1 MYIRKVLLISKLAL
15 ALLLCY
21 VIAKVVSAPLRPRE
35 IFTPSSASAIQQ
47 QDAVK
52 TTAPEKVSVKD
63 YSAIIE
69 HNIFS
74 GAAPSATVD
83 TSLWHDRI
91 AGLLQ
96 SAEKELGLILLGTI
110 CGSKAVS
117 RAVTKDIKDDQIG
130 LYKTGDTVAD
140 ATVESI
146 EKDAVILLHNGQKK
160 ILRLHS
166 PNGSGGEEN
175 QQAPVRKIVEQNS
188 ETVKIDLQAEQ
199 AHEEVQTK
207 AGHIETMLRKAVIE
221 PYQADGQMEG
231 IRVTGLENVPAAKD
245 LGLRNGDVIRS
256 VNGQRLTSKQ
266 KAFQVFMKARTQP
279 TMDVELLREGKTKE
293 LSFVLR

>member
-1 MYIRKVLLISKLAL
+1 MYIRKVLLMSKLAL

-21 VIAKVVSAPLRPRE
+21 VITKVVSVPVQPRE
-35 IFTPSSASAIQQ
+35 IFTPSSAVAIQQ

-52 TTAPEKVSVKD
+52 TTGPEKVSVKD

-74 GAAPSATVD
+74 GAD
-83 TSLWHDRI
+83 TSPTANKSSLHDK
-91 AGLLQ
+91 AVDLLQ
-96 SAEKELGLILLGTI
+96 PAEQELGLILLGTI
-110 CGSKAVS
+110 CGSEAVS
-117 RAVTKDIKDDQIG
+117 RAVTKDIKGDEIG

-160 ILRLHS
+160 ILRLHT
-166 PNGSGGEEN
+166 PKGSGSEKKR
-175 QQAPVRKIVEQNS
+175 QAPVRQIVEQKS
-188 ETVKIDLQAEQ
+188 ETVKTDLQAKQ
-199 AHEEVQTK
+199 APEEVQTK

-221 PYQADGQMEG
+221 PYEADSQVEG
-231 IRVTGLENVPAAKD
+231 LRITGLEKVPIAKE
-245 LGLRNGDVIRS
+245 LGLKNGDVIRS

-279 TMDVELLREGKTKE
+279 TMNVELLREGKTKE